1 MNLDPKYRLN
11 GKSLAVT
18 TALMAAL
25 LFLMAPTVHA
35 VPIHFAVNLSGANE
49 VPPVSP
55 AGSGQALVTLDPQ
68 AQTLQ
73 LNIVFS
79 GLTSNTTAAHIH
91 CCLPNGFQSGVN
103 VGVATLVP
111 AFTGFPLGVT
121 SGNYSSPVFDLTQ
134 ASSYNPAFITAQG
147 GLAQA
152 EAAFIN
158 GILTG
163 RVYLNIHTVNN
174 GGGEARGFL
183 FATPEPAS
191 LLLLGLGLFGFCMI
205 EYRRRFNRS

>member
-1 MNLDPKYRLN
+1 
-11 GKSLAVT
+11 
-18 TALMAAL
+18 MAAL
-25 LFLMAPTVHA
+25 VLAVPAAHA
-35 VPIHFAVNLSGANE
+35 VPIHFAVNLSGTNE

-55 AGSGQALVTLDPQ
+55 AGTGQALITLDPQ

-79 GLTSNTTAAHIH
+79 GLTSNSTAAHIH
-91 CCLPNGFQSGVN
+91 CCLPNGFQTNTN
-103 VGVATLVP
+103 VGVATTVP

-121 SGNYSSPVFDLTQ
+121 SGSYSSPVFDLTQ
-134 ASSYNPAFITAQG
+134 AGIYNPAFVTAQG

-152 EAAFIN
+152 EAAFIS

-163 RVYLNIHTVNN
+163 RVYLNIHTTNN
-174 GGGEARGFL
+174 PGGEIRGFL

-191 LLLLGLGLFGFCMI
+191 LLLLGLGCIGLSAI
-205 EYRRRFNRS
+205 EYRRRLNRC

>member
-1 MNLDPKYRLN
+1 MDLLRQFRPN
-11 GKSLAVT
+11 GMRFVSASLV
-18 TALMAAL
+18 LVAAL
-25 LFLMAPTVHA
+25 LLAMSPTHA
-35 VPIHFAVNLSGANE
+35 TPIRFAVNLSGANE
-49 VPPVSP
+49 VPPVNTP
-55 AGSGQALVTLDPQ
+55 GTGTALVTLDPT
-68 AQTLQ
+68 AQTVQ

-91 CCLPNGFQSGVN
+91 CCLDNPFQTGVN

-134 ASSYNPAFITAQG
+134 SATYNPAFVAMFPG
-147 GLAQA
+147 VPQA

-158 GILTG
+158 GVLTG

-174 GGGEARGFL
+174 GGGEIRGFL

-191 LLLLGLGLFGFCMI
+191 LLLLGAGLIGFAWI
-205 EYRRRFNRS
+205 QRRRKVNRR

>member
-1 MNLDPKYRLN
+1 M
-11 GKSLAVT
+11 GAW
-18 TALMAAL
+18 L
-25 LFLMAPTVHA
+25 LRAPAVHA

-79 GLTSNTTAAHIH
+79 GLTSGTTAAHIH
-91 CCLPNGFQSGVN
+91 CCLPNGFQTGVN

-111 AFTGFPLGVT
+111 AFTAFPLGVT
-121 SGNYSSPVFDLTQ
+121 SGNYSSPASDLSQ
-134 ASSYNPAFITAQG
+134 ASTYNPAFITAQG
-147 GLAQA
+147 SLAQA
-152 EAAFIN
+152 EASFIN

-163 RVYLNIHTVNN
+163 RVYLNIHTANN

-191 LLLLGLGLFGFCMI
+191 LLLLGLGLLGLSVI

>member
-1 MNLDPKYRLN
+1 MKLDPNYRLS
-11 GKSLAVT
+11 GKLLAAITVLVTALLLAVP
-18 TALMAAL
+18 A
-25 LFLMAPTVHA
+25 VHA
-35 VPIHFAVNLSGANE
+35 TPIHFAVTLSGANE

-55 AGSGQALVTLDPQ
+55 AGTGQALVTLDPQ

-79 GLTSNTTAAHIH
+79 GLTSNTTMAHIH

-134 ASSYNPAFITAQG
+134 SSSYNPAFVTAQG

-158 GILTG
+158 GVLTG

-174 GGGEARGFL
+174 PGGETRGFL

-191 LLLLGLGLFGFCMI
+191 LLLLGLGLFGLSVI
-205 EYRRRFNRS
+205 EYRRRLNRS